1 MAIRKF
7 RSKMKPIVIVI
18 TLAFAL
24 SSLIAAYY
32 TMSSQL
38 AVKNYAFKINGEKVD
53 AVNIARAKNM
63 ISANLQ
69 NRGDDKILETLAV
82 DQAIEDELVQ
92 QMADN
97 LKIKVSGSDVNRE
110 YETIENRI
118 KDKDQFQRM
127 LQAQGYTKASFKKE
141 IERSLKRMKVLETFA
156 ENAKV
161 SDDEVL
167 KMYNDNKYTMFAGAD
182 FETIKDG
189 LKKSLMQTAGNRE
202 FYKELQ
208 NMKKNM
214 KLDDVREQ
222 FAGFEEKVK
231 TTKDGIDFTNVDYSK
246 LYVQFLGE
254 GMNPED
260 AELQLDKV
268 LDYQAKILN
277 SAKSYGVEVD
287 ENFPVLIRVED
298 AYEGIAEKVKSQI
311 TYNDED
317 LMKYFKDNKGRYDI
331 YPSADAYE
339 GIAEKVKSQITYNDE
354 DLMKYF
360 KDNKG
365 RYDIYPSAD
374 AYIAILRTEPSQA
387 DKDAAKAKAE
397 NIMKKVTVN
406 NFADTA
412 KAESDCPSASRGG
425 DLDWFGKGQMVPEFE
440 KAAFEGKVGEIYPE
454 VVGTQFGQHII
465 YVTDKNEAE
474 NKVKASH
481 ILVSYKVSEETMK
494 EALAEAQ
501 KAAEKISSG
510 EITFKDLPRDKY
522 TGGELFEKI
531 SETGYI
537 PGIGFNEELAG
548 AVYKAPLQKVETLRM
563 GDDVFLF
570 QKTRENKYKSAEFS
584 EVKDRVANEYVN
596 EKSLEKLK
604 SIFEK

>member
-38 AVKNYAFKINGEKVD
+38 AVKNYAFKVNGEKVD

-118 KDKDQFQRM
+118 KDKEQFQRM

-189 LKKSLMQTAGNRE
+189 LKKSLMQTEGNRE

-222 FAGFEEKVK
+222 FAGFEEKVQA
-231 TTKDGIDFTNVDYSK
+231 TKDGIDFTNVDYSK

-254 GMNPED
+254 GMKPED
-260 AELQLDKV
+260 AEVQLDKV

-277 SAKSYGVEVD
+277 AAKSYGVEVD
-287 ENFPVLIRVED
+287 ENLPVLIRVE
-298 AYEGIAEKVKSQI
+298 
-311 TYNDED
+311 
-317 LMKYFKDNKGRYDI
+317 
-331 YPSADAYE
+331 DAYE

>member
-38 AVKNYAFKINGEKVD
+38 AVKNYAFKVNGEKVD

-118 KDKDQFQRM
+118 KDKEQFQRM

-189 LKKSLMQTAGNRE
+189 LKKSLMQTEGNRE

-222 FAGFEEKVK
+222 FAGFEEKVQA
-231 TTKDGIDFTNVDYSK
+231 TKDGIDFTNVDYSK

-254 GMNPED
+254 GMKPED
-260 AELQLDKV
+260 AEVQLDKV
-268 LDYQAKILN
+268 LDYQARILN
-277 SAKSYGVEVD
+277 AAKSYGVEVD
-287 ENFPVLIRVED
+287 ENLPVLIRVE
-298 AYEGIAEKVKSQI
+298 
-311 TYNDED
+311 
-317 LMKYFKDNKGRYDI
+317 
-331 YPSADAYE
+331 DAYE

-548 AVYKAPLQKVETLRM
+548 AVYKAPLQKVETLRI

-570 QKTRENKYKSAEFS
+570 QKTRENKYKLAEFS

>member
-38 AVKNYAFKINGEKVD
+38 SVKNYAFKINGEKVD

-63 ISANLQ
+63 LSANLQ

-92 QMADN
+92 QMADK
-97 LKIKVSGSDVNRE
+97 LKIKVSGSDVNKE
-110 YETIENRI
+110 YEVIENRI
-118 KDKDQFQRM
+118 KDKEQFQRM
-127 LQAQGYTKASFKKE
+127 IQAQGYTKASFKKE
-141 IERSLKRMKVLETFA
+141 IEKSLRRMKVLEQFA

-161 SDDEVL
+161 TDDEVL
-167 KMYNDNKYTMFAGAD
+167 KMYNNNKYTMFAGAD

-189 LKKSLMQTAGNRE
+189 LKKSLMQTEGNRE

-208 NMKKNM
+208 IMKKNM

-222 FAGFEEKVK
+222 FANFEEKVK

-246 LYVQFLGE
+246 IYVQFLAE
-254 GMNPED
+254 GMNPQD
-260 AELQLDKV
+260 AEVQLDKV
-268 LDYQAKILN
+268 LSYQAKILN
-277 SAKSYGVEVD
+277 TAKTYGVEVD
-287 ENFPVLIRVED
+287 ENLPVLIRAED
-298 AYEGIAEKVKSQI
+298 AYEGLIEKLNSQV
-311 TYNDED
+311 TYTDED
-317 LMKYFKDNKGRYDI
+317 LMKYFKENKSKYD
-331 YPSADAYE
+331 
-339 GIAEKVKSQITYNDE
+339 V
-354 DLMKYF
+354 
-360 KDNKG
+360 
-365 RYDIYPSAD
+365 YPSAD
-374 AYIAILRTEPSQA
+374 AYIAILKSEPSQK
-387 DKDAAKAKAE
+387 DKDTARAKAE
-397 NIMKKVTVN
+397 EIMKKVTVN
-406 NFADTA
+406 NFADMA
-412 KAESDCPSASRGG
+412 KTESDCPSSMRGG

-454 VVGTQFGQHII
+454 IVESQFGEHII
-465 YVTDKNEAE
+465 YVTEKNEAE
-474 NKVKASH
+474 NKVRASH
-481 ILVSYKVSEETMK
+481 ILVAYKVSKETMAEILK
-494 EALAEAQ
+494 EAKEAG
-501 KAAEKISSG
+501 EKISSG

-531 SETGYI
+531 SESGYI
-537 PGIGFNEELAG
+537 PGIGFNEELSKAI
-548 AVYKAPLQKVETLRM
+548 YKAPLQKVETLRL
-563 GDDVFLF
+563 GDSVFLF

-596 EKSLEKLK
+596 QKTLENLKTILEK
-604 SIFEK
+604 

>member
-38 AVKNYAFKINGEKVD
+38 SVKNYAFKINGEKVD

-63 ISANLQ
+63 LSANLQ

-92 QMADN
+92 QMADK
-97 LKIKVSGSDVNRE
+97 LKIKVSGSDVNKE
-110 YETIENRI
+110 YEVIENRI
-118 KDKDQFQRM
+118 KDKEQFQRM
-127 LQAQGYTKASFKKE
+127 IQAQGYTKASFKKE
-141 IERSLKRMKVLETFA
+141 IEKSLRRMKVLEQFA

-161 SDDEVL
+161 TDDEVL
-167 KMYNDNKYTMFAGAD
+167 KMYNNNKYTMFAGAD

-189 LKKSLMQTAGNRE
+189 LKKSLMQTEGNRE

-208 NMKKNM
+208 IMKKNM

-222 FAGFEEKVK
+222 FANFEEKVK

-246 LYVQFLGE
+246 IYVQFLAE
-254 GMNPED
+254 GMNPQD
-260 AELQLDKV
+260 AEVQLDKV
-268 LDYQAKILN
+268 LSYQAKILN
-277 SAKSYGVEVD
+277 TAKTYGVEVD
-287 ENFPVLIRVED
+287 ENLPVLIRAED
-298 AYEGIAEKVKSQI
+298 AYEGLVEKLNSQV
-311 TYNDED
+311 TYTDED
-317 LMKYFKDNKGRYDI
+317 LMKYFKENKSKYD
-331 YPSADAYE
+331 
-339 GIAEKVKSQITYNDE
+339 V
-354 DLMKYF
+354 
-360 KDNKG
+360 
-365 RYDIYPSAD
+365 YPSAD
-374 AYIAILRTEPSQA
+374 AYIAILKSEPSQK
-387 DKDAAKAKAE
+387 DKDTARAKAE
-397 NIMKKVTVN
+397 EIMKKVTVN
-406 NFADTA
+406 NFADMA
-412 KAESDCPSASRGG
+412 KTESDCPSSMRGG

-454 VVGTQFGQHII
+454 IVESQFGEHII
-465 YVTDKNEAE
+465 YVTEKNEAE
-474 NKVKASH
+474 NKVRASH
-481 ILVSYKVSEETMK
+481 ILVAYKVSEETMAEILK
-494 EALAEAQ
+494 EAKEAG
-501 KAAEKISSG
+501 KKISSG

-531 SETGYI
+531 SESGYI
-537 PGIGFNEELAG
+537 PGIGFNEELSKAI
-548 AVYKAPLQKVETLRM
+548 YKAPLQKVETLRL
-563 GDDVFLF
+563 GDSVFLF

-596 EKSLEKLK
+596 QKTLENLKTILEK
-604 SIFEK
+604 

>member
-38 AVKNYAFKINGEKVD
+38 AVKNYAFKVNGEKVD

-118 KDKDQFQRM
+118 KDKEQFQRM

-189 LKKSLMQTAGNRE
+189 LKKSLMQTEGNRE

-231 TTKDGIDFTNVDYSK
+231 ITKDGIDFTNVDYSK

-260 AELQLDKV
+260 AEVQLDKV
-268 LDYQAKILN
+268 LEYQAKILN
-277 SAKSYGVEVD
+277 AAKSYGVEAD
-287 ENFPVLIRVED
+287 ENLPVLIRVE
-298 AYEGIAEKVKSQI
+298 
-311 TYNDED
+311 
-317 LMKYFKDNKGRYDI
+317 
-331 YPSADAYE
+331 DAYE

-465 YVTDKNEAE
+465 YVTDKNETE

>member
-189 LKKSLMQTAGNRE
+189 LKKSLMQTEGNRE

-222 FAGFEEKVK
+222 FAGFEEKVQA
-231 TTKDGIDFTNVDYSK
+231 TKDGIDFTNVDYSK

-254 GMNPED
+254 GMKPED
-260 AELQLDKV
+260 AEVQLDKV

-277 SAKSYGVEVD
+277 AAKSYGVEVD
-287 ENFPVLIRVED
+287 ENLPVLIRVE
-298 AYEGIAEKVKSQI
+298 
-311 TYNDED
+311 
-317 LMKYFKDNKGRYDI
+317 
-331 YPSADAYE
+331 DAYE

>member
-38 AVKNYAFKINGEKVD
+38 AVKNYAFKVNGEKVD

-118 KDKDQFQRM
+118 KDKEQFQRM

-189 LKKSLMQTAGNRE
+189 LKKSLMQTEGNRE

-222 FAGFEEKVK
+222 FAGFEEKVQA
-231 TTKDGIDFTNVDYSK
+231 TKDGIDFTNVDYSK

-254 GMNPED
+254 GMKPED
-260 AELQLDKV
+260 AEVQLDKV
-268 LDYQAKILN
+268 LDYQARILN
-277 SAKSYGVEVD
+277 ATKSYGVEVD
-287 ENFPVLIRVED
+287 ENLPVLIRVE
-298 AYEGIAEKVKSQI
+298 
-311 TYNDED
+311 
-317 LMKYFKDNKGRYDI
+317 
-331 YPSADAYE
+331 DAYE

-387 DKDAAKAKAE
+387 DKDTAKAKAE

>member
-118 KDKDQFQRM
+118 KDKEQFQRM

-161 SDDEVL
+161 SDDKVL

-189 LKKSLMQTAGNRE
+189 LKKSLMQTEGNRE

-222 FAGFEEKVK
+222 FAGFEEKVQA
-231 TTKDGIDFTNVDYSK
+231 TKDGIDFTNVDYSK

-254 GMNPED
+254 GMKPED
-260 AELQLDKV
+260 AEVQLDKV

-277 SAKSYGVEVD
+277 AAKSYGVEVD
-287 ENFPVLIRVED
+287 ENLPVLIRVE
-298 AYEGIAEKVKSQI
+298 
-311 TYNDED
+311 
-317 LMKYFKDNKGRYDI
+317 
-331 YPSADAYE
+331 DAYE

-584 EVKDRVANEYVN
+584 EAKDRVANEYVN

>member
-118 KDKDQFQRM
+118 KDKEQFQRM

-189 LKKSLMQTAGNRE
+189 LKKSLMQTEGNRE

-277 SAKSYGVEVD
+277 AAKSYGVEVD
-287 ENFPVLIRVED
+287 ENLPVLIRVE
-298 AYEGIAEKVKSQI
+298 
-311 TYNDED
+311 
-317 LMKYFKDNKGRYDI
+317 
-331 YPSADAYE
+331 DAYE

>member
-38 AVKNYAFKINGEKVD
+38 AVKNYAFKVNGEKVD

-118 KDKDQFQRM
+118 KDKEQFQRM

-189 LKKSLMQTAGNRE
+189 LKKSLMQTEGNRE

-222 FAGFEEKVK
+222 FAGFEEKVQA
-231 TTKDGIDFTNVDYSK
+231 TKDGIDFTNVDYSK

-260 AELQLDKV
+260 AEVQLDKV
-268 LDYQAKILN
+268 LEYQAKILN
-277 SAKSYGVEVD
+277 AAKSYGVEAD
-287 ENFPVLIRVED
+287 ENLPVLIRVE
-298 AYEGIAEKVKSQI
+298 
-311 TYNDED
+311 
-317 LMKYFKDNKGRYDI
+317 
-331 YPSADAYE
+331 DAYE

-570 QKTRENKYKSAEFS
+570 QKTRENKYKSAELS

>member
-1 MAIRKF
+1 
-7 RSKMKPIVIVI
+7 
-18 TLAFAL
+18 
-24 SSLIAAYY
+24 
-32 TMSSQL
+32 
-38 AVKNYAFKINGEKVD
+38 
-53 AVNIARAKNM
+53 M

-118 KDKDQFQRM
+118 KDKEQFQRM

-161 SDDEVL
+161 SDEEVL

-189 LKKSLMQTAGNRE
+189 LKKSLMQTEGNRE

-268 LDYQAKILN
+268 LEYQAKILN
-277 SAKSYGVEVD
+277 TAKSYGVEVD
-287 ENFPVLIRVED
+287 ENLPVLIRVE
-298 AYEGIAEKVKSQI
+298 
-311 TYNDED
+311 
-317 LMKYFKDNKGRYDI
+317 
-331 YPSADAYE
+331 DAYE

-387 DKDAAKAKAE
+387 DKDAAKVKAE
-397 NIMKKVTVN
+397 SIMKKVTVN

-548 AVYKAPLQKVETLRM
+548 AVYKAPLEKVETLRM

-584 EVKDRVANEYVN
+584 EVKDRVASEYVN

>member
-38 AVKNYAFKINGEKVD
+38 AVKNYAFKVNGEKVD

-118 KDKDQFQRM
+118 KDKEQFQRM

-189 LKKSLMQTAGNRE
+189 LKKSLMQTEGNRE

-222 FAGFEEKVK
+222 FAGFEEKVQA
-231 TTKDGIDFTNVDYSK
+231 TKDGIDFTNVDYSK

-254 GMNPED
+254 GMKPED
-260 AELQLDKV
+260 AEVQLDKV

-277 SAKSYGVEVD
+277 AAKSYGVEVD
-287 ENFPVLIRVED
+287 ENLPVLIRVE
-298 AYEGIAEKVKSQI
+298 
-311 TYNDED
+311 
-317 LMKYFKDNKGRYDI
+317 
-331 YPSADAYE
+331 DAYE

-454 VVGTQFGQHII
+454 VIGTQFGQHII

-584 EVKDRVANEYVN
+584 EAKDRVANEYVN

-604 SIFEK
+604 LIFEK

>member
-38 AVKNYAFKINGEKVD
+38 AVKNYAFKVNGEKVD

-118 KDKDQFQRM
+118 KDKEQFQRM

-189 LKKSLMQTAGNRE
+189 LKKSLMQTEGNRE

-277 SAKSYGVEVD
+277 AAKSYGVEAD
-287 ENFPVLIRVED
+287 ENLPVLIRVE
-298 AYEGIAEKVKSQI
+298 
-311 TYNDED
+311 
-317 LMKYFKDNKGRYDI
+317 
-331 YPSADAYE
+331 DAYE

-584 EVKDRVANEYVN
+584 EAKDRVANEYVN

>member
-287 ENFPVLIRVED
+287 ENLPVLIRVE
-298 AYEGIAEKVKSQI
+298 
-311 TYNDED
+311 
-317 LMKYFKDNKGRYDI
+317 
-331 YPSADAYE
+331 DAYE

>member
-38 AVKNYAFKINGEKVD
+38 AVKNYAFKVNGEKVD

-118 KDKDQFQRM
+118 KDKEQFQRM

-189 LKKSLMQTAGNRE
+189 LKKSLMQTEGNRE

-222 FAGFEEKVK
+222 FAGFEEKVQA
-231 TTKDGIDFTNVDYSK
+231 TKDGIDFTNVDYSK

-254 GMNPED
+254 GMKPED
-260 AELQLDKV
+260 AEVQLDKV
-268 LDYQAKILN
+268 LDYQARILN
-277 SAKSYGVEVD
+277 AAKSYGVEVD
-287 ENFPVLIRVED
+287 ENLPVLIRVE
-298 AYEGIAEKVKSQI
+298 
-311 TYNDED
+311 
-317 LMKYFKDNKGRYDI
+317 
-331 YPSADAYE
+331 DAYE

-494 EALAEAQ
+494 EALTEAQ

>member
-97 LKIKVSGSDVNRE
+97 LKIKVSGSDVKKE
-110 YETIENRI
+110 YEAIENRI
-118 KDKDQFQRM
+118 KDKEQFQRM

-141 IERSLKRMKVLETFA
+141 IEKSLKRMKVLETFA

-161 SDDEVL
+161 SDEEVL

-189 LKKSLMQTAGNRE
+189 LKKSLMQTEGNRE

-222 FAGFEEKVK
+222 FTGFEEKVK

-260 AELQLDKV
+260 AEVQLDKV
-268 LDYQAKILN
+268 LDYQARILN

-287 ENFPVLIRVED
+287 ENLPVLIRVED

-311 TYNDED
+311 TYND
-317 LMKYFKDNKGRYDI
+317 K
-331 YPSADAYE
+331 
-339 GIAEKVKSQITYNDE
+339 

-374 AYIAILRTEPSQA
+374 AYIAILKTEPSQA
-387 DKDAAKAKAE
+387 DKDAAKVKAE

-494 EALAEAQ
+494 EALSEAQ

-548 AVYKAPLQKVETLRM
+548 AVYKAPLQKVETLRI

>member
-182 FETIKDG
+182 FETIKEG
-189 LKKSLMQTAGNRE
+189 LKKSLMQTEGNRE

-254 GMNPED
+254 EMNPED

-287 ENFPVLIRVED
+287 ENFPVLIRVE
-298 AYEGIAEKVKSQI
+298 
-311 TYNDED
+311 
-317 LMKYFKDNKGRYDI
+317 
-331 YPSADAYE
+331 DAYE

>member
-38 AVKNYAFKINGEKVD
+38 AVKNYAFKVNGEKVD

-118 KDKDQFQRM
+118 KDKEQFQRM

-189 LKKSLMQTAGNRE
+189 LKKSLMQTEGNRE

-222 FAGFEEKVK
+222 FAGFEEKVQA
-231 TTKDGIDFTNVDYSK
+231 TKDGIDFTNVDYSK

-254 GMNPED
+254 GMKPED
-260 AELQLDKV
+260 AEVQLDKV

-277 SAKSYGVEVD
+277 AAKSYGVEVD
-287 ENFPVLIRVED
+287 ENLPVLIRVE
-298 AYEGIAEKVKSQI
+298 
-311 TYNDED
+311 
-317 LMKYFKDNKGRYDI
+317 
-331 YPSADAYE
+331 DAYE

-494 EALAEAQ
+494 EALTEAQ

>member
-287 ENFPVLIRVED
+287 ENLPVLIRVE
-298 AYEGIAEKVKSQI
+298 
-311 TYNDED
+311 
-317 LMKYFKDNKGRYDI
+317 
-331 YPSADAYE
+331 DAYE

-494 EALAEAQ
+494 EALTEAQ

-548 AVYKAPLQKVETLRM
+548 AVYKAPLQKVETLRI

>member
-38 AVKNYAFKINGEKVD
+38 AVKNYAFKVNGEKVD

-118 KDKDQFQRM
+118 KDKEQFQRM

-189 LKKSLMQTAGNRE
+189 LKKSLMQTEGNRE

-214 KLDDVREQ
+214 KLDDVER
-222 FAGFEEKVK
+222 
-231 TTKDGIDFTNVDYSK
+231 
-246 LYVQFLGE
+246 
-254 GMNPED
+254 
-260 AELQLDKV
+260 
-268 LDYQAKILN
+268 
-277 SAKSYGVEVD
+277 
-287 ENFPVLIRVED
+287 
-298 AYEGIAEKVKSQI
+298 
-311 TYNDED
+311 
-317 LMKYFKDNKGRYDI
+317 
-331 YPSADAYE
+331 
-339 GIAEKVKSQITYNDE
+339 
-354 DLMKYF
+354 
-360 KDNKG
+360 
-365 RYDIYPSAD
+365 
-374 AYIAILRTEPSQA
+374 
-387 DKDAAKAKAE
+387 
-397 NIMKKVTVN
+397 
-406 NFADTA
+406 
-412 KAESDCPSASRGG
+412 
-425 DLDWFGKGQMVPEFE
+425 
-440 KAAFEGKVGEIYPE
+440 
-454 VVGTQFGQHII
+454 
-465 YVTDKNEAE
+465 
-474 NKVKASH
+474 
-481 ILVSYKVSEETMK
+481 
-494 EALAEAQ
+494 
-501 KAAEKISSG
+501 
-510 EITFKDLPRDKY
+510 
-522 TGGELFEKI
+522 
-531 SETGYI
+531 
-537 PGIGFNEELAG
+537 
-548 AVYKAPLQKVETLRM
+548 AVCR
-563 GDDVFLF
+563 
-570 QKTRENKYKSAEFS
+570 
-584 EVKDRVANEYVN
+584 
-596 EKSLEKLK
+596 
-604 SIFEK
+604 I

>member
-38 AVKNYAFKINGEKVD
+38 AVKNYAFKVNGEKVD

-82 DQAIEDELVQ
+82 NQAIEDELVQ

-110 YETIENRI
+110 YKTVENRI
-118 KDKDQFQRM
+118 KDKEQFQRM

-189 LKKSLMQTAGNRE
+189 LKKSLMQTEGNRE

-231 TTKDGIDFTNVDYSK
+231 ITKDGIDFTNVDYSK

-260 AELQLDKV
+260 AEVQLDKV
-268 LDYQAKILN
+268 LEYQAKILN
-277 SAKSYGVEVD
+277 AVKSYGVEVD
-287 ENFPVLIRVED
+287 ENLPVLIRVE
-298 AYEGIAEKVKSQI
+298 
-311 TYNDED
+311 
-317 LMKYFKDNKGRYDI
+317 
-331 YPSADAYE
+331 DAYE

-465 YVTDKNEAE
+465 YVTEKNEAE
-474 NKVKASH
+474 NRVKASH

>member
-38 AVKNYAFKINGEKVD
+38 AVKNYAFKVNGEKVD

-118 KDKDQFQRM
+118 KDKEQFQRM

-189 LKKSLMQTAGNRE
+189 LKKSLMQTEGNRE

-268 LDYQAKILN
+268 LEYQAKILN
-277 SAKSYGVEVD
+277 TAKSYGVEVD
-287 ENFPVLIRVED
+287 ENLPVLIRVE
-298 AYEGIAEKVKSQI
+298 
-311 TYNDED
+311 
-317 LMKYFKDNKGRYDI
+317 
-331 YPSADAYE
+331 DAYE

>member
-38 AVKNYAFKINGEKVD
+38 AVKNYAFKVNGEKVD

-118 KDKDQFQRM
+118 KDKEQFQRM

-156 ENAKV
+156 ENVKV

-189 LKKSLMQTAGNRE
+189 LKKSLMQTEGNRE

-222 FAGFEEKVK
+222 FAGFEEKVQA
-231 TTKDGIDFTNVDYSK
+231 TKDGIDFTNVDYSK

-254 GMNPED
+254 GMKPED
-260 AELQLDKV
+260 AEVQLDKV

-277 SAKSYGVEVD
+277 AAKSYGVEVD
-287 ENFPVLIRVED
+287 ENLPVLIRVE
-298 AYEGIAEKVKSQI
+298 
-311 TYNDED
+311 
-317 LMKYFKDNKGRYDI
+317 
-331 YPSADAYE
+331 DAYE

-494 EALAEAQ
+494 EALTEAQ

>member
-1 MAIRKF
+1 MW
-7 RSKMKPIVIVI
+7 
-18 TLAFAL
+18 
-24 SSLIAAYY
+24 
-32 TMSSQL
+32 
-38 AVKNYAFKINGEKVD
+38 
-53 AVNIARAKNM
+53 
-63 ISANLQ
+63 
-69 NRGDDKILETLAV
+69 
-82 DQAIEDELVQ
+82 
-92 QMADN
+92 
-97 LKIKVSGSDVNRE
+97 
-110 YETIENRI
+110 
-118 KDKDQFQRM
+118 
-127 LQAQGYTKASFKKE
+127 
-141 IERSLKRMKVLETFA
+141 
-156 ENAKV
+156 
-161 SDDEVL
+161 
-167 KMYNDNKYTMFAGAD
+167 
-182 FETIKDG
+182 
-189 LKKSLMQTAGNRE
+189 
-202 FYKELQ
+202 
-208 NMKKNM
+208 
-214 KLDDVREQ
+214 REQ
-222 FAGFEEKVK
+222 FAGFEEKVQA
-231 TTKDGIDFTNVDYSK
+231 TKDGIDFTNVDYSK

-254 GMNPED
+254 GMKPED
-260 AELQLDKV
+260 AEVQLDKV
-268 LDYQAKILN
+268 LDYQARILN
-277 SAKSYGVEVD
+277 AAKSYGVEVD
-287 ENFPVLIRVED
+287 ENLPVLIRVE
-298 AYEGIAEKVKSQI
+298 
-311 TYNDED
+311 
-317 LMKYFKDNKGRYDI
+317 
-331 YPSADAYE
+331 DAYE

-548 AVYKAPLQKVETLRM
+548 AVYKAPLQKVETLRI

-570 QKTRENKYKSAEFS
+570 QKTRENKYKLAEFS

>member
-182 FETIKDG
+182 FETIKEG
-189 LKKSLMQTAGNRE
+189 LKKSLMQTEGNRE

-331 YPSADAYE
+331 YPSADAY
-339 GIAEKVKSQITYNDE
+339 
-354 DLMKYF
+354 
-360 KDNKG
+360 
-365 RYDIYPSAD
+365 
-374 AYIAILRTEPSQA
+374 IAILRTEPSQA

-412 KAESDCPSASRGG
+412 KAESDCPSASRDG

>member
-182 FETIKDG
+182 FETIKEG
-189 LKKSLMQTAGNRE
+189 LKKSLMQTEGNRE

-287 ENFPVLIRVED
+287 ENFPVLIRVE
-298 AYEGIAEKVKSQI
+298 
-311 TYNDED
+311 
-317 LMKYFKDNKGRYDI
+317 
-331 YPSADAYE
+331 DAYE

>member
-38 AVKNYAFKINGEKVD
+38 AVKNYAFKVNGEKVD

-118 KDKDQFQRM
+118 KDKEQFQRM

-189 LKKSLMQTAGNRE
+189 LKKSLMQTEGNRE

-231 TTKDGIDFTNVDYSK
+231 ITKDGIDFTNVDYSK

-260 AELQLDKV
+260 AEVQLDKV
-268 LDYQAKILN
+268 LEYQAKILN
-277 SAKSYGVEVD
+277 AAKSYGVEAD
-287 ENFPVLIRVED
+287 ENLPVLIRVE
-298 AYEGIAEKVKSQI
+298 
-311 TYNDED
+311 
-317 LMKYFKDNKGRYDI
+317 
-331 YPSADAYE
+331 DAYE

-494 EALAEAQ
+494 EALTEAQ

>member
-118 KDKDQFQRM
+118 KDKEQFQRM

-287 ENFPVLIRVED
+287 ENLPVLIRVE
-298 AYEGIAEKVKSQI
+298 
-311 TYNDED
+311 
-317 LMKYFKDNKGRYDI
+317 
-331 YPSADAYE
+331 DAYE

-584 EVKDRVANEYVN
+584 EAKDRVANEYVN

>member
-38 AVKNYAFKINGEKVD
+38 AVKNYAFKVNGEKVD

-118 KDKDQFQRM
+118 KDKEQFQRM

-189 LKKSLMQTAGNRE
+189 LKKSLMQTEGNRE

-208 NMKKNM
+208 NMKKKM

-222 FAGFEEKVK
+222 FAGFEEKVQA
-231 TTKDGIDFTNVDYSK
+231 TKDGIDFTNVDYSK

-254 GMNPED
+254 GMKPED
-260 AELQLDKV
+260 AEVQLDKV

-277 SAKSYGVEVD
+277 AAKSYGVEAD
-287 ENFPVLIRVED
+287 ENLPVLIRVE
-298 AYEGIAEKVKSQI
+298 
-311 TYNDED
+311 
-317 LMKYFKDNKGRYDI
+317 
-331 YPSADAYE
+331 DAYE

>member
-38 AVKNYAFKINGEKVD
+38 AVKNYAFKVNGEKVD

-118 KDKDQFQRM
+118 KDKEQFQRM

-161 SDDEVL
+161 SDDKVL

-189 LKKSLMQTAGNRE
+189 LKKSLMQTEGNRE

-222 FAGFEEKVK
+222 FAGFEEKVQA
-231 TTKDGIDFTNVDYSK
+231 TKDGIDFTNVDYSK

-254 GMNPED
+254 GMKPED
-260 AELQLDKV
+260 AEVQLDKV

-277 SAKSYGVEVD
+277 AAKSYGVEAD
-287 ENFPVLIRVED
+287 ENLPVLIRVE
-298 AYEGIAEKVKSQI
+298 
-311 TYNDED
+311 
-317 LMKYFKDNKGRYDI
+317 
-331 YPSADAYE
+331 DAYE

>member
-118 KDKDQFQRM
+118 KDKEQFQRM

-189 LKKSLMQTAGNRE
+189 LKKSLMQTEGNRE

-222 FAGFEEKVK
+222 FAGFEEKVQA
-231 TTKDGIDFTNVDYSK
+231 TKDGIDFTNVDYSK

-277 SAKSYGVEVD
+277 AVKSYGVEVD
-287 ENFPVLIRVED
+287 ENLPVLIRVE
-298 AYEGIAEKVKSQI
+298 
-311 TYNDED
+311 
-317 LMKYFKDNKGRYDI
+317 
-331 YPSADAYE
+331 DAYE

-465 YVTDKNEAE
+465 YVTDKNEVE

>member
-182 FETIKDG
+182 FETIKEG
-189 LKKSLMQTAGNRE
+189 LKKSLMQTEGNRE

-331 YPSADAYE
+331 YPSADAYIE
-339 GIAEKVKSQITYNDE
+339 
-354 DLMKYF
+354 
-360 KDNKG
+360 
-365 RYDIYPSAD
+365 
-374 AYIAILRTEPSQA
+374 ILRTEPSQA

>member
-32 TMSSQL
+32 SMSSQL
-38 AVKNYAFKINGEKVD
+38 AVKNYAFKVNGEKVD

-118 KDKDQFQRM
+118 KDKEQFQRM

-161 SDDEVL
+161 SDEEVL

-189 LKKSLMQTAGNRE
+189 LKKSLMQTEGNRE

-254 GMNPED
+254 GMKPED
-260 AELQLDKV
+260 AEVQLDKV

-277 SAKSYGVEVD
+277 AAKSYGVEVD
-287 ENFPVLIRVED
+287 EELPVLIRVE
-298 AYEGIAEKVKSQI
+298 
-311 TYNDED
+311 
-317 LMKYFKDNKGRYDI
+317 
-331 YPSADAYE
+331 DAYE

-387 DKDAAKAKAE
+387 DKDAAKVKAE
-397 NIMKKVTVN
+397 SIMKKVTVN

-548 AVYKAPLQKVETLRM
+548 AVYKAPLEKVETLRM

-584 EVKDRVANEYVN
+584 EVKDRVASEYVN

>member
-38 AVKNYAFKINGEKVD
+38 AVKNYAFKVNGEKVD

-118 KDKDQFQRM
+118 KDKEQFQRM

-161 SDDEVL
+161 SDDKVL

-189 LKKSLMQTAGNRE
+189 LKKSLMQTEGNRE

-222 FAGFEEKVK
+222 FAGFEEKVQA
-231 TTKDGIDFTNVDYSK
+231 TKDGIDFTNVDYSK

-254 GMNPED
+254 GMKPED
-260 AELQLDKV
+260 AEVQLDKV

-277 SAKSYGVEVD
+277 AAKSYGVEVD
-287 ENFPVLIRVED
+287 ENLPVLIRVE
-298 AYEGIAEKVKSQI
+298 
-311 TYNDED
+311 
-317 LMKYFKDNKGRYDI
+317 
-331 YPSADAYE
+331 DAYE

-387 DKDAAKAKAE
+387 DKDTAKAKVE

>member
-38 AVKNYAFKINGEKVD
+38 AVKNYAFKVNGEKVD

-118 KDKDQFQRM
+118 KDKEQFQRM

-189 LKKSLMQTAGNRE
+189 LKKSLMQTEGNRE

-222 FAGFEEKVK
+222 FAGFEEKVQA
-231 TTKDGIDFTNVDYSK
+231 TKDGIDFTNVDYSK

-254 GMNPED
+254 GMKPED
-260 AELQLDKV
+260 AEVQLDKV

-277 SAKSYGVEVD
+277 AAKSYGVEVD
-287 ENFPVLIRVED
+287 ENLPVLIRVE
-298 AYEGIAEKVKSQI
+298 
-311 TYNDED
+311 
-317 LMKYFKDNKGRYDI
+317 
-331 YPSADAYE
+331 DAYE

-537 PGIGFNEELAG
+537 PRIGFNEELAG

>member
-32 TMSSQL
+32 SMSSQL
-38 AVKNYAFKINGEKVD
+38 AVKNYAFKVNGEKVD

-118 KDKDQFQRM
+118 KDKEQFQRM

-161 SDDEVL
+161 SDEEVL

-189 LKKSLMQTAGNRE
+189 LKKSLMQTEGNRE

-268 LDYQAKILN
+268 LEYQAKILN
-277 SAKSYGVEVD
+277 TAKSYGVEVD
-287 ENFPVLIRVED
+287 ENLPVLIRVE
-298 AYEGIAEKVKSQI
+298 
-311 TYNDED
+311 
-317 LMKYFKDNKGRYDI
+317 
-331 YPSADAYE
+331 DAYE

-387 DKDAAKAKAE
+387 DKDAAKVKAE
-397 NIMKKVTVN
+397 SIMKKVTVN

-548 AVYKAPLQKVETLRM
+548 AVYKAPLEKVETLRM

-584 EVKDRVANEYVN
+584 EVKDRVASEYVN

>member
-118 KDKDQFQRM
+118 KDKEQFQRM

-189 LKKSLMQTAGNRE
+189 LKKSLMQTEGNRE

-277 SAKSYGVEVD
+277 AAKSYGVEVD
-287 ENFPVLIRVED
+287 ENLPVLIRVE
-298 AYEGIAEKVKSQI
+298 
-311 TYNDED
+311 
-317 LMKYFKDNKGRYDI
+317 
-331 YPSADAYE
+331 DAYE

-387 DKDAAKAKAE
+387 DKDTAKAKAE